1 MITLISIIIGI
12 FMLSIIVLYALTTER
27 EGLVNSAVYENASL
41 IPIQL
46 KLSPGFANTDNI
58 SHTISEND
66 LV

>member
-1 MITLISIIIGI
+1 
-12 FMLSIIVLYALTTER
+12 MLSIIVLYALTTER